1 MQPDQGQHR
10 VIQAF
15 HVLKTYLRRDAHLV
29 LVGPAGD
36 AGYIGSLNRFVL
48 ELFLPGVDFA
58 TDLNDAQ
65 IAFVYRRADVVI
77 SMALGGHVAPELIE
91 AIGFG
96 VPILARGSVAMREL
110 VARAGVVI
118 DDLEPVL
125 AAEALERILADS
137 SLRRRLKAGSRR
149 RAAELARGGSPT
161 GSPAEVQ
168 PA

>member
-29 LVGPAGD
+29 LVGPVGD

-77 SMALGGHVAPELIE
+77 SMPLSGRVAPGLIE
-91 AIGFG
+91 AMGFG
-96 VPILARGSVAMREL
+96 VPILARGPGAVREL
-110 VARAGVVI
+110 VGRAGIVI

-125 AAEALERILADS
+125 AAEAIERIVGDA
-137 SLRRRLKAGSRR
+137 SLRRRLKAESHR
-149 RAAELARGGSPT
+149 RAAGLARGESPT
-161 GSPAEVQ
+161 RSPSEVQ